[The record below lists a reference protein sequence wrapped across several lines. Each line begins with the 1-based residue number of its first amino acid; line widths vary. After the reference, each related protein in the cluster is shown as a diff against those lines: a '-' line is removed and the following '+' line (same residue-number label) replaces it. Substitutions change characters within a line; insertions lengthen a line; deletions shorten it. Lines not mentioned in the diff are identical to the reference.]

1 MQPLTAVST
10 FALILAVA
18 QATPL
23 NIYNQ
28 CGESIQLY
36 DNSATQ
42 TIASG
47 GSTTRTL
54 SSGFNGMFR
63 NGVGSQATLA
73 EFSIT
78 GGYTWYDISIIPTG
92 STGPGSCGSL
102 EACKA
107 VTGGT
112 GFNTA
117 MQIAPSG
124 CATVTCMEDGCVDA
138 YQYPSD
144 DGKTHSCIDS
154 ASIDLIFCPGG
165 STTTAKITSTPTTAA
180 PVTPAPTAAPTPAPT
195 PVPTTKTAAPT
206 TVAPTPTPTTATPVP
221 TTAAPTPEP
230 TTATP
235 KPTTAAPIETPEP
248 ITTETLEPVS
258 METPAP
264 EVNSSTSLSSV
275 ESFNSSSSSSLAKE
289 VSAQDA
295 TISVSSETDS
305 TSMPTTS
312 DSSAASNDRTVST
325 KSENSGTSTGT
336 VAVSVAGAFLVVA
349 AVAAVVIARRK
360 KQQLEAMEPKASVS
374 ATSYVGMLTPRG
386 EINVMHA

>member
-10 FALILAVA
+10 FTLILAVA

-78 GGYTWYDISIIPTG
+78 GGNTWYDISIIPTG

-144 DGKTHSCIDS
+144 D
-154 ASIDLIFCPGG
+154 
-165 STTTAKITSTPTTAA
+165 
-180 PVTPAPTAAPTPAPT
+180 
-195 PVPTTKTAAPT
+195 
-206 TVAPTPTPTTATPVP
+206 
-221 TTAAPTPEP
+221 
-230 TTATP
+230 
-235 KPTTAAPIETPEP
+235 APIETPEP

-305 TSMPTTS
+305 TSMPTTG

-325 KSENSGTSTGT
+325 KSESSGTSTGT